1 MSIHFYPQLPLS
13 MNVGETVTGLDKVE
27 WICLVPCTVLGFTLG
42 GYLPVLGN
50 VLMPHLNTVELA
62 IKSENPGVKPGQSLV
77 EAKALGKYHQLGPN
91 DVEEIEGKKILK
103 WEYDSFDSFIMLFD
117 DNTYLKME
125 IDNSDY
131 DGPSLSMEEITL
143 GDLLS
148 MDLLPPETLKEHQEE
163 KSRFR
168 EAQDQVQGAHS
179 LACAIDSLGIDRVKE
194 MIAKTTPEN

>member
-1 MSIHFYPQLPLS
+1 MSIQYLPQLPFP
-13 MNVGETVTGLDKVE
+13 MNSGDIVISPDEVE
-27 WICLVPCTVLGFTLG
+27 WICLVATTVLGFTIDG
-42 GYLPVLGN
+42 NLPVLGN

-62 IKSENPGVKPGQSLV
+62 VKSENPNVKPGQSLV
-77 EAKALGKYHQLGPN
+77 EAKALGKYTQLGPN

-125 IDNSDY
+125 LDPDY
-131 DGPSLSMEEITL
+131 DGPHLRMEEITL
-143 GDLLS
+143 GELRSMGLLS
-148 MDLLPPETLKEHQEE
+148 PKTWEEHLDE